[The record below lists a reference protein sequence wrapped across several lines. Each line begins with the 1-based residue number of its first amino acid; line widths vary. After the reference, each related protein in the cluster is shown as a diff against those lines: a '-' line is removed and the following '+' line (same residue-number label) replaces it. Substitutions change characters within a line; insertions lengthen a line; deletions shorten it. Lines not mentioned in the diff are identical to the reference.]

1 MVYFNVASPE
11 IEDADTHMRIAK
23 NLTDLIGN
31 TPTIRL
37 NALTGKEDAV
47 IFAKLEAYNPGGSIK
62 DRISYAMILDA
73 EERGILKKGDT
84 IVEPTAGNTGLG
96 LSIVGIARGYPVIL
110 TMPENVSSE
119 KYELLSAFGAK
130 IVLTPEHGGMASA
143 IWEAEELIRRHPRH
157 YMPNQFTNPANPEVH
172 RRTTAVEIL
181 DALGNKIDFFVT
193 GVGTG
198 GTLTG
203 VGEVL
208 KTECPNAKI
217 IAVEPQVSAVL
228 SGGPPNPTRIDGLG
242 AGMIP
247 EVLNVDVID
256 EVITVSEE
264 AAYRTMK
271 SISVSEGLL
280 VGMSS
285 GANMYAARQVAK
297 GIGPDKTVVTI
308 LPDTGERYFSLSRY
322 FEMESDIMEALP

>member
-1 MVYFNVASPE
+1 
-11 IEDADTHMRIAK
+11 MRIAK
-23 NLTDLIGN
+23 TLTALIGN

-37 NALTGKEDAV
+37 NALPGKDDAT

-62 DRISYAMILDA
+62 DRISYAMVVDA
-73 EERGILKKGDT
+73 EERGILRKGDT

-110 TMPENVSSE
+110 TMPENVSRE

-130 IVLTPEHGGMASA
+130 IILTPEHGGMASA
-143 IWEAEELIRRHPRH
+143 IWEAEEIVRRHSRH
-157 YMPNQFTNPANPEVH
+157 YMPNQFTNPANPEIH

-181 DALGNKIDFFVT
+181 KAIGSNIDFIVI

-208 KTECPNAKI
+208 KTECPHVKVV
-217 IAVEPQVSAVL
+217 AVEPRVSAVL

-247 EVLNVDVID
+247 EVLNVDVIV

-264 AAYRTMK
+264 AAYQMMK
-271 SISVSEGLL
+271 SISTSEGLL

-285 GANMYAARQVAK
+285 GANVYAALQVARDQ
-297 GIGPDKTVVTI
+297 GPDKTVVTI

-322 FEMESDIMEALP
+322 FEIESDIMEALP

>member
-1 MVYFNVASPE
+1 MK
-11 IEDADTHMRIAK
+11 IAK

-37 NALTGKEDAV
+37 NALSGKDDAA

-62 DRISYAMILDA
+62 DRISYAMVVDA
-73 EERGILKKGDT
+73 EERGILRKGDT
-84 IVEPTAGNTGLG
+84 IVEPTAGNTGVG

-110 TMPENVSSE
+110 TMPENVSRE
-119 KYELLSAFGAK
+119 KYELLSAFGAR

-143 IWEAEELIRRHPRH
+143 IWEAEAIVRQNPRY
-157 YMPNQFTNPANPEVH
+157 YMPNQFTNPANPEIH

-181 DALGNKIDFFVT
+181 KALGTDIDFFVT

-208 KTECPNAKI
+208 KAACPKVKV
-217 IAVEPQVSAVL
+217 IAVEPRVSAVL
-228 SGGPPNPTRIDGLG
+228 SGGKPGPTRIDGIG

-247 EVLNVDVID
+247 EVLNVDIID
-256 EVITVSEE
+256 EIITVSEVE
-264 AAYRTMK
+264 AYQTMK
-271 SISVSEGLL
+271 IISTTEGLL

-285 GANMYAARQVAK
+285 GANVCAALQVAK
-297 GIGPDKTVVTI
+297 AQGPDKTVVTI

-322 FEMESDIMEALP
+322 FEIESDIMDTLP

>member
-1 MVYFNVASPE
+1 M
-11 IEDADTHMRIAK
+11 
-23 NLTDLIGN
+23 
-31 TPTIRL
+31 IRL
-37 NALTGKEDAV
+37 NTLPGEDDAT

-62 DRISYAMILDA
+62 DRISYAMVVDA
-73 EERGILKKGDT
+73 EERGILRKGDT

-110 TMPENVSSE
+110 TMPENVSRE

-143 IWEAEELIRRHPRH
+143 IWEAEEIVRRRARH
-157 YMPNQFTNPANPEVH
+157 YMPNQFTNAANPEIH

-181 DALGNKIDFFVT
+181 KAVGRDIDFFVT

-208 KTECPNAKI
+208 KTECPNVKV

-228 SGGPPNPTRIDGLG
+228 SGGPPGPTRIDGLG
-242 AGMIP
+242 AGMVP
-247 EVLNVDVID
+247 EVLNVDIID
-256 EVITVSEE
+256 EVIAVPEKV
-264 AAYRTMK
+264 AYQTMK
-271 SISVSEGLL
+271 SISTSEGVL

-285 GANMYAARQVAK
+285 GANVYAALRVAK
-297 GIGPDKTVVTI
+297 EHGPDKTVVTI
-308 LPDTGERYFSLSRY
+308 LPDTGERYFSLNRY
-322 FEMESDIMEALP
+322 FEVESDIMEMLP

>member
-1 MVYFNVASPE
+1 MK
-11 IEDADTHMRIAK
+11 AK
-23 NLTDLIGN
+23 NLTQLIGN

-37 NALTGKEDAV
+37 NALTGTEDATLY
-47 IFAKLEAYNPGGSIK
+47 AKLESYNPGGSIK
-62 DRISYAMILDA
+62 DRISYAMIIDA
-73 EERGILKKGDT
+73 EERGILRKGDT
-84 IVEPTAGNTGLG
+84 LVEPTAGNTGLG
-96 LSIVGIARGYPVIL
+96 LSLVGIARGYPVIL

-119 KYELLSAFGAK
+119 KYALLSAFGAK

-143 IWEAEELIRRHPRH
+143 IWKAEEIVRQHPRH
-157 YMPNQFTNPANPEVH
+157 YMPNQFTNPANPEIH

-181 DALGNKIDFFVT
+181 KDIGTNIDFFVA

-208 KTECPNAKI
+208 KAHCPDVKI
-217 IAVEPQVSAVL
+217 VAVEPLVSAVL
-228 SGGPPNPTRIDGLG
+228 SGGSPGPTRIDGLG

-247 EVLNVDVID
+247 QVLNVDIIDDVIVVPE
-256 EVITVSEE
+256 EV
-264 AAYRTMK
+264 AYEMMK
-271 SISVSEGLL
+271 TLSRREGLL

-285 GANMYAARQVAK
+285 GANAYAAMQIAK
-297 GIGPDKTVVTI
+297 GQGTDKTVVTI

-322 FEMESDIMEALP
+322 FEVESDIMEALP

>member
-1 MVYFNVASPE
+1 MK
-11 IEDADTHMRIAK
+11 IAK

-37 NALTGKEDAV
+37 TALTGKDDAT

-62 DRISYAMILDA
+62 DRISYAMIVDA
-73 EERGILKKGDT
+73 EERGILRKGDT

-96 LSIVGIARGYPVIL
+96 LSIVGIARGYPVTL
-110 TMPENVSSE
+110 TMPENVSRE

-143 IWEAEELIRRHPRH
+143 IWEAETIVRQNSRH
-157 YMPNQFTNPANPEVH
+157 YMPNQFTNPANPEIH

-181 DALGNKIDFFVT
+181 KAIGTDIDFFVT

-203 VGEVL
+203 IGEVL
-208 KTECPNAKI
+208 KTECPNVKVV
-217 IAVEPQVSAVL
+217 AVEPRVSAVL
-228 SGGPPNPTRIDGLG
+228 SGGKPGPTRIDGLG
-242 AGMIP
+242 AGMVP
-247 EVLNVDVID
+247 EVLNVDVIN
-256 EVITVSEE
+256 EVITVSEKE
-264 AAYRTMK
+264 AYEMMKTISRT
-271 SISVSEGLL
+271 EGLL

-285 GANMYAARQVAK
+285 GANVYAALAVAK
-297 GIGPDKTVVTI
+297 AQGPDKTVVTI

-322 FEMESDIMEALP
+322 FEIESDIMDTLP